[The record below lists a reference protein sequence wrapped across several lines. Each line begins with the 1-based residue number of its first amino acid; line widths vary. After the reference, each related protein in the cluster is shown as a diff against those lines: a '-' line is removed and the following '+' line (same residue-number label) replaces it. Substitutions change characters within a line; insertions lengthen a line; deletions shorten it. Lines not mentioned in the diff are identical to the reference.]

1 MTMRALFLFV
11 SFTVCL
17 HAKEMPLN
25 EFNYFFKTNTA
36 PNNATIDWPQ
46 YHSSTLT
53 IDVQP
58 LERVLNT
65 AEVTVFGSSI
75 KLFYEQIF
83 DSQTEYSLKCRMVE
97 VIQQGMK
104 RDNTLSVQTLIAVNF
119 RPTSVD
125 QVLTNDELK
134 RILLHLVN
142 KYNDHLVGYLQTQ
155 HLSFKNVA
163 TVNARL
169 LEVDNSI
176 TTQDDNFWKNNQWS
190 IVTLTVG
197 GIVIVGALLASF
209 RLYK

>member
-1 MTMRALFLFV
+1 MTMRALFLLASFLV
-11 SFTVCL
+11 SL
-17 HAKEMPLN
+17 QAKEMPLD

-36 PNNATIDWPQ
+36 PDNDTIDWPQ

-75 KLFYEQIF
+75 KFFYEQIF

-97 VIQQGMK
+97 VIQQGMI

-125 QVLTNDELK
+125 QVLTNDELN

-142 KYNDHLVGYLQTQ
+142 KYDDHLVGYLQTQ

-163 TVNARL
+163 TVNARS
-169 LEVDNSI
+169 LEMDNS
-176 TTQDDNFWKNNQWS
+176 TSSQEDNFWKINQWS
-190 IVTLTVG
+190 IVALTVG
-197 GIVIVGALLASF
+197 GVVMVGALLASY